1 MSYVFKCICLPKKI
15 SMIANWENHT
25 NYTKHLAH
33 LSNGLDEA
41 YWQRQVEVH
50 GHYYL
55 VGVLQEKSVC
65 TAV

>member
-1 MSYVFKCICLPKKI
+1 MPYLFQMHLAPK
-15 SMIANWENHT
+15 ENM
-25 NYTKHLAH
+25 NDDIQSLAH
-33 LSNGLDEA
+33 LSNGVDEA